1 MFLVEIDKQVVKFTR
16 KCEGPSMIKI
26 TLKKKKVGGQT
37 LPDFKIYYKATI
49 TKRV

>member
-1 MFLVEIDKQVVKFTR
+1 MFLVEIDKQIIKFTW
-16 KCEGPSMIKI
+16 KCEGPRMVKI

-37 LPDFKIYYKATI
+37 LPDFKTYYKATA